1 MQTTASTV
9 EVQTMGMDVFSPIPR
24 TIPRNSTNMAME
36 NPIRMERCTVYGV
49 ERYWTNQ
56 VDMDVCS
63 HLMVSIS
70 YS

>member
-9 EVQTMGMDVFSPIPR
+9 EAQTMDMDVCMPIPR
-24 TIPRNSTNMAME
+24 TTPRNSTNMVME

-49 ERYWTNQ
+49 ERYWTSQ

-63 HLMVSIS
+63 HLMGNIN